1 MFQTPMYTYT
11 PTSNIINMDGVSDNT
26 SNFVV
31 DNGYIIKM
39 SPLFDIK
46 LHNSSIKMPTIM
58 DGGYLLYCPND
69 MQLAPQILNTCLL
82 NLDINI
88 PNIFYG
94 KIVDVDSML
103 DLGFTVYGNLKP
115 GANSNVQLRIINNA
129 PFMQNIK
136 KDTVIGKL
144 VIEKF
149 YVFNTKK

>member
-1 MFQTPMYTYT
+1 
-11 PTSNIINMDGVSDNT
+11 
-26 SNFVV
+26 
-31 DNGYIIKM
+31 M

-46 LHNSSIKMPTIM
+46 LHNTFVKMPTIM
-58 DGGYLLYCPND
+58 DGGYLLYCPDD
-69 MQLAPQILNTCLL
+69 MQLAPQIMSTRSL

-115 GANSNVQLRIINNA
+115 GANSNVKLRIINNA

-149 YVFNTKK
+149 YVFNMKK